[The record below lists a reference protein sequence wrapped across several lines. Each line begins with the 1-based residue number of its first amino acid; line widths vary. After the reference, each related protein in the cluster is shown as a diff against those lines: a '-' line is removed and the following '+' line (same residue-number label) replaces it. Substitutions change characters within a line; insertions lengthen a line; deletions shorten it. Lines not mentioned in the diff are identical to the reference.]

1 MFNTVNFTLQNYT
14 NRLENRTF
22 FAPGKVSLLQ
32 IKESG
37 VGEEEISRFRNG
49 LEASRCLV
57 LGRLLCKAQNECN

>member
-32 IKESG
+32 IKEWG

-49 LEASRCLV
+49 LEAHGCLV
-57 LGRLLCKAQNECN
+57 